1 MLAKKTYFG
10 PNFFVHVTRHL
21 SIEVNIVL
29 DATVDN
35 IMIDDVVSNL
45 GVQLDRLCH
54 LFHFQSGRTA
64 IKSTGKCPRVGIQRR
79 SVFIGKLFKNLNVV
93 RVLILWH

>member
-1 MLAKKTYFG
+1 M
-10 PNFFVHVTRHL
+10 
-21 SIEVNIVL
+21 EVNIVL
-29 DATVDN
+29 DATVDK
-35 IMIDDVVSNL
+35 IMVDDVVSNL

-79 SVFIGKLFKNLNVV
+79 SVLIGKLLKDLDVV
-93 RVLILWH
+93 RVLILRH